1 MNNRQKKVLTVLCAG
16 VLILGWRTVALIQK
30 YAPSQ
35 AAAVDLAPALA
46 QADPPNERS
55 TSPSKDARLAELLAM
70 QAEVAQHPWGR
81 NPFADV
87 PWIVKNQKPE
97 STPEVSQRGVPSA
110 PQIRFV
116 GTSKSGD
123 QWLAAVENGIH
134 RVGDVVQDQ
143 FKIVRIT
150 RHTLTLESGG
160 WTFTYR
166 AGETAAV
173 VSPRTEEP

>member
-1 MNNRQKKVLTVLCAG
+1 MNSRQKKVLTVLVAG
-16 VLILGWRTVALIQK
+16 VLILGWRIVVLVQK
-30 YAPSQ
+30 YAPSE
-35 AAAVDLAPALA
+35 AAAVDVVPAQVDFEA
-46 QADPPNERS
+46 RIQRS
-55 TSPSKDARLAELLAM
+55 VQTPKDARLAELVAM

-87 PWIVKNQKPE
+87 PWIVKNQKSE
-97 STPEVSQRGVPSA
+97 TSQENTQRGAPQA

-143 FKIVRIT
+143 FRIVRIT